1 MELEQTIG
9 SAKFSQRLG
18 CAACTVSADS
28 SKARGQAVGPVPRR
42 DAFGHVGEEQLLDH
56 PLLVGVD
63 LQRGQL
69 ELEERVLTGL
79 VQPQDVFRGGTIT
92 LARFTLQPPGRSP
105 WHLLVPC
112 HASRPA
118 QGDVPWAGTAPW
130 VGTTQLATRH
140 SDPPNECVPRSVSPF
155 DRKTAP
161 FQETSRHAP
170 WATPGELNLNWG
182 DCPDRVA

>member
-118 QGDVPWAGTAPW
+118 QGDVSLGGD
-130 VGTTQLATRH
+130 VSLSGDCATG
-140 SDPPNECVPRSVSPF
+140 DPTLRSPEGMCPPKCLPLRPH
-155 DRKTAP
+155 DRALP
-161 FQETSRHAP
+161 GDSRHAP

-182 DCPDRVA
+182 YCPDRVA